1 MAKPIFLI
9 PIPTKRT
16 MWQWLQPVI
25 DSLFVG
31 PLWPASVL
39 LLLVISYL
47 AISLITSIDFDG
59 PDIDLDANA
68 WQSLGA
74 TTLRWL
80 HLDTIPIVIWAGIF
94 ACVNWLLAY
103 ILWNSFDSLRY
114 EPTLTTSALL
124 AARNGVLAGLVT
136 RYATTPMLPY
146 LAKGLAYDDES
157 LVGQTA
163 IISSGEA
170 TPQFGQAK
178 YDTGGAPLLLNI
190 RTDGP
195 HVIKGTKVRIVAF
208 EPSKRTYTVTP
219 ISASE
224 TDVISNET

>member
-1 MAKPIFLI
+1 
-9 PIPTKRT
+9 
-16 MWQWLQPVI
+16 MWQTLQPVI

-39 LLLVISYL
+39 LLLVIAYL
-47 AISLITSIDFDG
+47 ALSLITAIDFDG
-59 PDIDLDANA
+59 PDFDLDAHG

-80 HLDTIPIVIWAGIF
+80 HLDAIPIVIWAGIF

-103 ILWNSFDSLRY
+103 ILWNSFDSHRD
-114 EPTLTTSALL
+114 EPTLVTSALL
-124 AARNGVLAGLVT
+124 AARNGVLAGLIT
-136 RYATTPMLPY
+136 RFATTPMLPY

-163 IISSGEA
+163 TISSGEA

-195 HVIKGTKVRIVAF
+195 HAIKGTQVRILAY
-208 EPSKRTYTVTP
+208 EPEKRTYTVTP
-219 ISASE
+219 ISPS
-224 TDVISNET
+224 DLNVLSNENEP

>member
-1 MAKPIFLI
+1 
-9 PIPTKRT
+9 
-16 MWQWLQPVI
+16 MWQTLQPVI

-39 LLLVISYL
+39 LLLVIGYL
-47 AISLITSIDFDG
+47 AISLITAVDFDG
-59 PDIDLDANA
+59 PDFDLDAHG

-74 TTLRWL
+74 TTLKWL

-103 ILWNSFDSLRY
+103 IFWNSFDSIRY
-114 EPTLTTSALL
+114 QPTLVTSALL
-124 AARNGVLAGLVT
+124 AIRNGVIAGVIT
-136 RYATTPMLPY
+136 RYTTTPMLPY

-178 YDTGGAPLLLNI
+178 YDTGGAPLLLNV

-195 HVIKGTKVRIVAF
+195 HAIKSTKVRIVAY
-208 EPSKRTYTVTP
+208 EPRKRTYIVTP
-219 ISASE
+219 IPASE
-224 TDVISNET
+224 TTVISNET

>member
-1 MAKPIFLI
+1 
-9 PIPTKRT
+9 
-16 MWQWLQPVI
+16 MWQTLQPVI

-39 LLLVISYL
+39 LLLVIGYL
-47 AISLITSIDFDG
+47 ALSLITAVDFDG
-59 PDIDLDANA
+59 PDFDLDAHG

-74 TTLRWL
+74 ATLKWL
-80 HLDTIPIVIWAGIF
+80 HLDTIPIVIWAGVF

-103 ILWNSFDSLRY
+103 ILWNSFDSQGV
-114 EPTLTTSALL
+114 EPKLVTSALL
-124 AARNGVLAGLVT
+124 AIRNGVIAGVIT
-136 RYATTPMLPY
+136 RYTTTPMLPY

-178 YDTGGAPLLLNI
+178 YDTGGAPLLLNV
-190 RTDGP
+190 RTDGQ
-195 HVIKGTKVRIVAF
+195 HAIKGTKVRILAY
-208 EPSKRTYTVTP
+208 EPRKRTYTVTP
-219 ISASE
+219 ISAPE
-224 TDVISNET
+224 ITVISNET

>member
-1 MAKPIFLI
+1 
-9 PIPTKRT
+9 
-16 MWQWLQPVI
+16 MWQTLQPVI

-39 LLLVISYL
+39 LLLVIGYL
-47 AISLITSIDFDG
+47 ALSLLTAIDFDG
-59 PDIDLDANA
+59 PDFDLDAHG

-80 HLDTIPIVIWAGIF
+80 HLDTIPIIIWAGIF

-103 ILWNSFDSLRY
+103 ILWNSFDSHRY
-114 EPTLTTSALL
+114 EATLTTSALL
-124 AARNGVLAGLVT
+124 AIRNCVIAGVIT
-136 RYATTPMLPY
+136 RYTTTPMLPY

-178 YDTGGAPLLLNI
+178 YSTGGAPLLLNV

-195 HVIKGTKVRIVAF
+195 HVIKGTSVRIVAF
-208 EPSKRTYTVTP
+208 EPRKRTYTVTP
-219 ISASE
+219 ISTS
-224 TDVISNET
+224 TPTVISNELEI

>member
-1 MAKPIFLI
+1 
-9 PIPTKRT
+9 
-16 MWQWLQPVI
+16 MWQTLQPVI

-39 LLLVISYL
+39 LLLVIGYL
-47 AISLITSIDFDG
+47 AISLITAVDFDS
-59 PDIDLDANA
+59 PDFDLDAHG

-74 TTLRWL
+74 ATLKWL

-103 ILWNSFDSLRY
+103 ILWNSFDSIRY
-114 EPTLTTSALL
+114 QPTLVTSALL
-124 AARNGVLAGLVT
+124 AIRNGVIAGVIT
-136 RYATTPMLPY
+136 RYTTTPMLPY

-178 YDTGGAPLLLNI
+178 YDTGGAPLLLNV

-195 HVIKGTKVRIVAF
+195 HAIKGTQVRIVAY
-208 EPSKRTYTVTP
+208 EPRKRTYTVTP
-219 ISASE
+219 VPASE
-224 TDVISNET
+224 TTVISNET